1 MGVFCS
7 QIPTSINAEEKRAEN
22 LLTQALILRQARTEV
37 NDQQSQRI
45 ELTSQFFI
53 NQEKEES
60 QKSQNK
66 FNMRFEAWDEKVGEF
81 IKLIKDKILLTIIG
95 RNIFFFFYP
104 FDKSDFL

>member
-7 QIPTSINAEEKRAEN
+7 QIPTSSINAEGKRTEN

-37 NDQQSQRI
+37 NDQQSQRT
-45 ELTSQFFI
+45 ELTSQFFL

-66 FNMRFEAWDEKVGEF
+66 FNMRFEA
-81 IKLIKDKILLTIIG
+81 
-95 RNIFFFFYP
+95 
-104 FDKSDFL
+104 